1 MAQLLMEAGADK
13 ELRDNQGFTALDCA
27 VSPELIQ
34 LLLEAGASSPE
45 TAPDP

>member
-1 MAQLLMEAGADK
+1 MEAGADK

-27 VSPELIQ
+27 VSPELK